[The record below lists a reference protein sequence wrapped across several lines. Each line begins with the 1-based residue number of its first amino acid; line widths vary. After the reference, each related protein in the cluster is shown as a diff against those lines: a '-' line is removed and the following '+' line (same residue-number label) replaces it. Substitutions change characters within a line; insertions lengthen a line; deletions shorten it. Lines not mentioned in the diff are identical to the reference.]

1 MYTIYPSTQ
10 RRRRF
15 FSITAFG
22 GAFHI
27 QVTKSFKNKK
37 KNRKKGNKYTVDEY
51 NNKWPGVITG
61 VILCRTFLRRDK
73 CFSMDYVL

>member
-1 MYTIYPSTQ
+1 MYIPLLNDDAASFLSP
-10 RRRRF
+10 RSVVHF
-15 FSITAFG
+15 IF
-22 GAFHI
+22 
-27 QVTKSFKNKK
+27 KSRNLSRIKK
-37 KNRKKGNKYTVDEY
+37 KRKKGNKYTVDEY

>member
-37 KNRKKGNKYTVDEY
+37 KKQKEREQIYSG
-51 NNKWPGVITG
+51 
-61 VILCRTFLRRDK
+61 
-73 CFSMDYVL
+73 